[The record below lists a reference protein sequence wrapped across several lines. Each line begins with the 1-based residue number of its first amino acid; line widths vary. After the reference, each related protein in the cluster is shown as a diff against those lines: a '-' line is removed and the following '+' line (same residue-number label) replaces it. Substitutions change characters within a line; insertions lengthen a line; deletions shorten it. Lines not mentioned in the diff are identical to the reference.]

1 MSNSNMGTIYLDG
14 SQCADN
20 FLCPVSNYTTVKQTP
35 EKTLYHNTLHP
46 SKQSFE
52 WQIAKTIELAQSFS
66 ASCSIFQQ
74 NQDTPQ
80 GALKLLPFRL
90 PKDIQKANDE
100 IFFFSS
106 ILLLSQ
112 LLAEWQV
119 RLVTNRACNMLQIC
133 QG

>member
-1 MSNSNMGTIYLDG
+1 MVVTVQTISSVL
-14 SQCADN
+14 SLIIQQ
-20 FLCPVSNYTTVKQTP
+20 SITP
-35 EKTLYHNTLHP
+35 IKMDD
-46 SKQSFE
+46 E

-74 NQDTPQ
+74 NQEMPQ

-90 PKDIQKANDE
+90 PKDIQKANDDDV
-100 IFFFSS
+100 FFFSSS
-106 ILLLSQ
+106 ILLLSR

-133 QG
+133 QD